1 MLIIMIIIILSALSK
16 SKQMEIENPSCCS
29 AYNHYA
35 NIPTACMIF
44 QTIISRATNHY
55 IEKLRK
61 TAQ

>member
-1 MLIIMIIIILSALSK
+1 MIIIMHLTFTKL
-16 SKQMEIENPSCCS
+16 KQMEIENPGCYS

-61 TAQ
+61 TVQ